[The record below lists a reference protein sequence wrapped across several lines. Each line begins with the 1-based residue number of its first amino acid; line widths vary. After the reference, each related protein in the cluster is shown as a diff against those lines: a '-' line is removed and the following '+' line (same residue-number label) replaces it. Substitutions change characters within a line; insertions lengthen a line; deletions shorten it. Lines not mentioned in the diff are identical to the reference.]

1 MEMLNKLFP
10 FLNSAQPESEITA
23 YRQLADREQLLEKY
37 REHSTDEQKE
47 RHQQFVEKVALMR
60 AKGQPLR
67 SLDLARLRARL
78 HRMGNRSSEDS
89 HYTVKEVA

>member
-1 MEMLNKLFP
+1 MEMLSKLFP
-10 FLNSAQPESEITA
+10 FLSSTQPESEIA
-23 YRQLADREQLLEKY
+23 VFRQLADREQLLEKY

-67 SLDLARLRARL
+67 SLDLARLSARL
-78 HRMGNRSSEDS
+78 HRINNRSLNPSPQD
-89 HYTVKEVA
+89 VKEVA